1 MSRKLAW
8 GVAAGATLLF
18 ALTGCSQPVQ
28 AGPAGAANPND
39 VCGVLAAPVTAT
51 LVQNGITATPVTGSA
66 GSACRWQDQG
76 SSTTVTLTTLS
87 APLAAKDGQELTV
100 PGAGT
105 VSVVAPGEVS
115 FELGGRAWDLKV
127 ESPKPGDANTKTATD
142 LVTTVGG
149 AIGGLGGQAPATRA
163 AASGQKDGAP
173 AAGTEQKDATVTV
186 TDTGGRTTDLRL
198 ATVHVAT
205 PDGIDLGNGQTVPLD
220 KVTKVEFSDGGDV
233 SNTAVKVTLT
243 DGSTQT
249 GKVFVDLAVDGD
261 SDFGAF
267 RQLVS
272 RLKSVEFRRDTP
284 FTATP
289 DPQLA
294 PWETSTIT
302 VTDTTGKVSTVK
314 APSLRVI
321 ADPGVTLDNGQ
332 SVLFQRIS
340 RIDAT
345 RASDDVMALDVTLAN
360 GKKVSG
366 GIDAHVQVEGDT
378 DGGHLAIT
386 SDQLK
391 SIVIGRG
398 PGGS

>member
-28 AGPAGAANPND
+28 GAQPGAANPND
-39 VCGVLAAPVTAT
+39 VCGLLAAPVTAT

-87 APLAAKDGQELTV
+87 APLAAKDGQKLTV

-127 ESPKPGDANTKTATD
+127 ESPKTGSENTRTATD

-149 AIGGLGGQAPATRA
+149 AIGGTGGQATAQA
-163 AASGQKDGAP
+163 GASGQKDGAP

-186 TDTGGRTTDLRL
+186 TDAGGRTTELRL
-198 ATVHVAT
+198 STVHVAT

-220 KVTKVEFSDGGDV
+220 KVRKAEFSDGGDV
-233 SNTAVKVTLT
+233 SNVAVKVTLT

-249 GKVFVDLAVDGD
+249 GKVFDYLAVDGD

-272 RLKSVEFRRDTP
+272 KLKSVEFRRDTP

-294 PWETSTIT
+294 PWETSTIA

-345 RASDDVMALDVTLAN
+345 RSSDDVMALDITLAN

-366 GIDAHVQVEGDT
+366 GINAHVQVEGDT

-398 PGGS
+398 AGGS